1 MASPT
6 GVQSPQPESG
16 RSDEPVVSPHPHR
29 PASQPPSKEKKGTRW
44 TDAVWTLP
52 LKILAFREVV
62 GQGWFSLTAQTDN
75 RKRAVDNLNMHQ
87 HFKDTGKKLSMG
99 QMLSMVGEEMSKRR
113 SQRANDVRATGAGN
127 QAYDGFIKLV
137 EDALQLEDDFLA
149 VKEEKEKKK
158 NKKNE
163 KEILMRDRAEKL
175 RKAAMKEKMRDDA
188 GNMPKGEEGEE
199 EEQEVPVKKKKRFNP
214 LNMAQEQAAATDQF
228 RRDRAADM
236 VAKRELQ
243 KQELEF
249 KKLERI
255 DNEKQKVADREQI
268 TSMVAQ
274 NTAFMTAMLPAL
286 TGLASAIADLK
297 K

>member
-1 MASPT
+1 MMT
-6 GVQSPQPESG
+6 M
-16 RSDEPVVSPHPHR
+16 VS
-29 PASQPPSKEKKGTRW
+29 
-44 TDAVWTLP
+44 
-52 LKILAFREVV
+52 
-62 GQGWFSLTAQTDN
+62 
-75 RKRAVDNLNMHQ
+75 
-87 HFKDTGKKLSMG
+87 
-99 QMLSMVGEEMSKRR
+99 EEMLKRR
-113 SQRANDVRATGAGN
+113 RQQANDVRATGAGN

-149 VKEEKEKKK
+149 VKQEKENKR

>member
-1 MASPT
+1 M
-6 GVQSPQPESG
+6 
-16 RSDEPVVSPHPHR
+16 
-29 PASQPPSKEKKGTRW
+29 
-44 TDAVWTLP
+44 
-52 LKILAFREVV
+52 KILAFREVV

-75 RKRAVDNLNMHQ
+75 RKRAVDNLNMHE

-99 QMLSMVGEEMSKRR
+99 QMLSMVSEEMSKRR

-127 QAYDGFIKLV
+127 QAFDGFIKLV

-149 VKEEKEKKK
+149 VKQEKERKKE
-158 NKKNE
+158 KKNE
-163 KEILMRDRAEKL
+163 KESLMRDRAEKL

-188 GNMPKGEEGEE
+188 GTMPKEEGEE
-199 EEQEVPVKKKKRFNP
+199 EGEEVPVKKKKRFNP
-214 LNMAQEQAAATDQF
+214 LTMAQEQAAATDQF